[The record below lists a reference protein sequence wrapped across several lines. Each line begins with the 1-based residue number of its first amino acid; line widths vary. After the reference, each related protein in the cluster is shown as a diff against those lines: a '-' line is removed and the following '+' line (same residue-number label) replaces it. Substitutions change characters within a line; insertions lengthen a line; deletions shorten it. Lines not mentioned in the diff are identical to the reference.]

1 MLIFHSFKASGST
14 FSRLHHRLILFSES
28 TEYWCGQNLI
38 DGAVTAIQTQILVGA
53 ALSDPK
59 EQAALK
65 VNSKI
70 TIVLL
75 KK

>member
-1 MLIFHSFKASGST
+1 MSMKCYVVL
-14 FSRLHHRLILFSES
+14 ES

-53 ALSDPK
+53 AQSEPN

-65 VNSKI
+65 VCPSKLHCGY
-70 TIVLL
+70 VKHLQF
-75 KK
+75 KQKSFSVH

>member
-1 MLIFHSFKASGST
+1 MKFF
-14 FSRLHHRLILFSES
+14 FSES

-65 VNSKI
+65 VNSKM
-70 TIVLL
+70 TIELL
-75 KK
+75 RYIIISYCRSGVKNLYL

>member
-1 MLIFHSFKASGST
+1 MHFVLI
-14 FSRLHHRLILFSES
+14 FSES

-65 VNSKI
+65 VKSEI
-70 TIVLL
+70 TIYYLGINILL
-75 KK
+75 IKMCSTN